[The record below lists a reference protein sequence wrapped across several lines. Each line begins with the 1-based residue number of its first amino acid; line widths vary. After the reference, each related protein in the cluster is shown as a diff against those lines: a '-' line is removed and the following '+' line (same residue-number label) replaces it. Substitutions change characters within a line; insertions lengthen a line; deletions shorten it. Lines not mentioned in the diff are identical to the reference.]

1 MIDCSAWTFRGL
13 LSTTRFAN
21 GNQVGATCAFMA
33 LTKPDE
39 WGFFLSALEDFCG
52 PSNGLWYTDQA
63 NTPGNIC
70 KIDDYIA
77 VVASRP
83 AAAKW
88 VVIRMSQH
96 WGFLSEDGDWRFERW
111 FYRFPGFVAH
121 AIYSTGQRPGWFWR
135 LGWAVSMWLSA
146 RKPASVQDGWTQS
159 DLMGRAYINGAYGAK
174 RSWLCDRAFEYW
186 KSKRPKPI
194 WQIEADYIGV
204 ADHPLVLA
212 WKEAGEV

>member
-33 LTKPDE
+33 LTKPDD
-39 WGFFLSALEDFCG
+39 WGKFLLALADFYG
-52 PSNGLWYTDQA
+52 QDGLYYTDPIHSPA
-63 NTPGNIC
+63 STC

-77 VVASRP
+77 IVASSPGCARR
-83 AAAKW
+83 

-96 WGFLSEDGDWRFERW
+96 WGFLSEEGDWRFERW

-121 AIYSTGQRPGWFWR
+121 AIYSTDQKPGFFWR
-135 LGWAVSMWLSA
+135 LGWAVSMWLCT
-146 RKPASVQDGWTQS
+146 RKSVSEQDAWTQS
-159 DLMGRAYINGAYGAK
+159 DLMARAYLGGSYGSK
-174 RSWLCDRAFEYW
+174 RSWLCDKAVEHW
-186 KSKRPKPI
+186 KRKRPKPI
-194 WQIEADYIGV
+194 WQIEADYIGA

-212 WKEAGEV
+212 WKEAGEI